1 MFSIELF
8 AHSQI
13 TLKYIIALFPA
24 FGCSSVGTKKGKG
37 ATREQGDRAGT
48 RGRVMHIAQLLKGG
62 AQGFPLP
69 ATKSWTSPF
78 VFQYDNIYCG
88 GFLAQDVVS

>member
-1 MFSIELF
+1 VQLS
-8 AHSQI
+8 
-13 TLKYIIALFPA
+13 
-24 FGCSSVGTKKGKG
+24 GNKKGKG